1 MPYGTDSRPVFFLAF
16 LKSWAEKTAM
26 PRRDKNT
33 FLTGQN
39 AAFIAEL
46 YARYLD
52 DPQSVDA
59 SWRGFF
65 AELGEE
71 PKAFLREMEGPAWG
85 DRRGQTSIKA
95 MAPRP
100 TATRR

>member
-1 MPYGTDSRPVFFLAF
+1 
-16 LKSWAEKTAM
+16 M
-26 PRRDKNT
+26 PRRDKTT

-71 PKAFLREMEGPAWG
+71 PKAFSA
-85 DRRGQTSIKA
+85 K
-95 MAPRP
+95 
-100 TATRR
+100 